1 MADSLLTPFVTRK
14 PAATSPKLTSAAEA
28 VRLVTAGSSV
38 HLAATHSIPFGL
50 AFELARQFWG
60 RKPGFELVT
69 LGASV
74 NAQVMLRDPGFLR
87 RIITS
92 YAGNVYPAP
101 GPALVFQDN
110 YRTGTVPIENWS
122 LCTLVQ
128 RLMAGALAVPF
139 LPTRSLEHSGLAE
152 ENAEATLAHVR
163 NPFGEGEQLVLRAL
177 TPDYTLVHGWA
188 ADSVG
193 NVLARPPRTE
203 GNYGA
208 LAARRGVIVS
218 VDRIVNTAYVN
229 AHSDDLLVPASRVLA
244 VVKLSYGAHPSP
256 CRGIAP
262 DLGYAEDDEF
272 LLGFRSASR
281 DLTHLDTWIQQWVL
295 TVNHDQYLA
304 RLGANRLRV
313 LTKRAA
319 PNAWLLETRQRLK
332 GINFEAPPNPT
343 EQMVVAMAHICA
355 EQIQARGYHTIL
367 AGQGTSNLAAWL
379 AYYFLAK
386 EGRDVDLMA
395 EIGLYGYAPRPPQPL
410 IFNFAN
416 IATCKGVGSAL
427 DVLGIHVTGAQRESC
442 IGLLGAGLIDEHG
455 NVDSTCI
462 PEMKVWLLGSGG
474 ANDVLSGAAEIV
486 VCCPQDIRRLWRQ
499 VPYVTGP
506 GGRVTTLVTTK
517 AVFRKPSPSEP
528 FRLEA
533 VLTPV
538 EAPKQPLDAIVQ
550 EIRQSTGWDVQ
561 SAPTIARLALP
572 DRKTLG
578 LLRVF
583 DPDRHYLS

>member
-1 MADSLLTPFVTRK
+1 MPHSLLTPFVHRK
-14 PAATSPKLTSAAEA
+14 PDAASRKLMSAAEA
-28 VRLVTAGSSV
+28 VRLVTAGSCV

-50 AFELARQFWG
+50 AFELTRQFWG
-60 RKPGFELVT
+60 RRPGFELVT

-87 RIITS
+87 RIVTS

-101 GPALVFQDN
+101 GPAAVFQEN
-110 YRTGTVPIENWS
+110 YRTGAVPIENWS

-128 RLMAGALAVPF
+128 RLLAGALAVPF
-139 LPTRSLEHSGLAE
+139 LPTRSLERSGLAE
-152 ENAEATLAHVR
+152 ENAEGTLAHVR

-188 ADSVG
+188 ADSAG

-208 LAARRGVIVS
+208 LAARRGIIAS
-218 VDRIVNTAYVN
+218 VDRIVSPPYIN
-229 AHSDDLLVPASRVLA
+229 AHSDDLLVPGSRVLA
-244 VVKLSYGAHPSP
+244 LVKLPYGAHPSP

-262 DLGYAEDDEF
+262 HLGYAEDDQF
-272 LLGFRSASR
+272 LLDFRTASK
-281 DLTHLDTWIQQWVL
+281 DLTRLDAWIQQWVL
-295 TVNHDQYLA
+295 TVNHDQYVA
-304 RLGANRLRV
+304 RLGTSRLRG

-319 PNAWLLETRQRLK
+319 PDAWLRETRRRMRE
-332 GINFEAPPNPT
+332 INFGAPPNPT
-343 EQMVVAMAHICA
+343 EQMVVAMAQICA
-355 EQIQARGYHTIL
+355 EQIRARGYHTIL

-379 AYYFLAK
+379 AYYLLAK
-386 EGRDVDLMA
+386 EGCDVDLMA

-416 IATCKGVGSAL
+416 IATCKGVCSAL

-442 IGLLGAGLIDEHG
+442 IGLLGAGLIDEYG

-462 PEMKVWLLGSGG
+462 PDLKVWLLGSGG
-474 ANDVLSGAAEIV
+474 ANDVLSGAAEVI

-506 GGRVTTLVTTK
+506 GDRVTTLVTTK
-517 AVFRKPSPSEP
+517 GVFRRADPAEP

-533 VLTPV
+533 VLPSV
-538 EAPKQPLDAIVQ
+538 DAPSQSLDAIVQ
-550 EIRQSTGWDVQ
+550 EIRQSTGWDVHT
-561 SAPTIARLALP
+561 APTITRVALP
-572 DRKTLG
+572 EQEVLR
-578 LLRVF
+578 LLRLF
-583 DPDRHYLS
+583 DPDRYYLA

>member
-1 MADSLLTPFVTRK
+1 
-14 PAATSPKLTSAAEA
+14 
-28 VRLVTAGSSV
+28 V

-50 AFELARQFWG
+50 AFELTRQFWR

-69 LGASV
+69 LGAGV
-74 NAQVMLRDPGFLR
+74 NAQVMLRDSGFLR

-101 GPALVFQDN
+101 GPALVFQEN

-128 RLMAGALAVPF
+128 RLLAGALALPF
-139 LPTRSLEHSGLAE
+139 LPTRSLEHSSLAK
-152 ENAEATLAHVR
+152 ENAEARLAHVR
-163 NPFGEGEQLVLRAL
+163 NPFGEGEELVLQAL
-177 TPDYTLVHGWA
+177 TPDFTLVHGWA
-188 ADSVG
+188 ADSFG

-208 LAARRGVIVS
+208 LAARRGVIAS
-218 VDRIVNTAYVN
+218 VDRIVKPAHIN

-244 VVKLSYGAHPSP
+244 VVKLPFGAHPSP

-262 DLGYAEDDEF
+262 DLGYAEDDQF
-272 LLGFRSASR
+272 LLDFRTASKDVTR
-281 DLTHLDTWIQQWVL
+281 LDAWIQQWVL
-295 TVNHDQYLA
+295 TVNHSQYLA
-304 RLGANRLRV
+304 RLGTSRLRA
-313 LTKRAA
+313 LTRRAA
-319 PNAWLLETRQRLK
+319 PNAWVRETRRRLK
-332 GINFEAPPNPT
+332 DINFEVPPNPT
-343 EQMVVAMAHICA
+343 EQMVIAMAQICA
-355 EQIQARGYHTIL
+355 DQIRTRGYHTIL

-379 AYYFLAK
+379 TYYMLAK

-410 IFNFAN
+410 IFSFAN

-427 DVLGIHVTGAQRESC
+427 DVLGIHVTGAQRERC

-462 PEMKVWLLGSGG
+462 PDLKVWLLGSGG
-474 ANDVLSGAAEIV
+474 ANDVLSGAAEVI

-506 GGRVTTLVTTK
+506 GDNVTTLVTTR
-517 AVFRKPSPSEP
+517 AVFRKLGQSDR
-528 FRLEA
+528 FCLEG
-533 VLTPV
+533 VLPPV
-538 EAPKQPLDAIVQ
+538 DAPRQPLDAIVQ

-561 SAPTIARLALP
+561 TAPTVARLPLP
-572 DRKTLG
+572 DRKTLA